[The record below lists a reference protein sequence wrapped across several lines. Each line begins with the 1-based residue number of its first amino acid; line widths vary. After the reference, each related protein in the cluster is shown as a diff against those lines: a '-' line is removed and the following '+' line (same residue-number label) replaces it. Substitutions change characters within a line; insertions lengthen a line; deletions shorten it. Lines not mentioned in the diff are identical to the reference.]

1 MVQFCVILDNVGK
14 FNDIDLENW
23 RESDINTDS
32 LWLIGE
38 RDKTGKHTNFYHG
51 NFIPQIPYQLL
62 SRYTKRGDV
71 VLEPFMGSGTTLF
84 ECEKLGRRYIGLDI
98 NPEMIEYV
106 SAQVDLFTNERQYFV
121 GKCNS
126 TDLNE
131 VEICAKEGL
140 KKLGTTSVQFLL
152 MHPPYLDI
160 VKFTEDPND
169 LSRIGDLKDFLSKFK
184 NVCENSLRFLDKNRY
199 FGIVIGDV
207 YKNSEVVPLGFYVMD
222 MIKRS
227 FKVKLKGIIV
237 KNIEGNRGKIG
248 QNSIWKIR
256 ALRSDYF
263 IFKHEYI
270 FVFKKE
276 G

>member
-1 MVQFCVILDNVGK
+1 MAK

-23 RESDINTDS
+23 RESDVNTDS
-32 LWLIGE
+32 LWLINE
-38 RDKTGKHTNFYHG
+38 RGKTGKHKNVYHG

-62 SRYTKRGDV
+62 SRYTKRGEV
-71 VLEPFMGSGTTLF
+71 VFEPFMGSGTTLF
-84 ECEKLGRRYIGLDI
+84 ECEELGRRYIGLDI
-98 NPEMIEYV
+98 NPEMIDYV
-106 SAQVDLFTNERQYFV
+106 SAQVDLFTNEREYFI

-126 TDLNE
+126 ADPVASKACVQQGLN
-131 VEICAKEGL
+131 
-140 KKLGTTSVQFLL
+140 KLGTTSVQFVL
-152 MHPPYLDI
+152 MHPPYMDI
-160 VKFTEDPND
+160 VKFTEDPED
-169 LSRIGDLKDFLSKFK
+169 MSRIGDLKAFLSKFK
-184 NVCENSLRFLDKNRY
+184 DVCENSLTFLDKNRY
-199 FGIVIGDV
+199 FGVVIGDV
-207 YKNSEVVPLGFYVMD
+207 YKNSEVVPLGFYVLD

-248 QNSIWKIR
+248 QNGIWKIR

-270 FVFKKE
+270 LVFKKE